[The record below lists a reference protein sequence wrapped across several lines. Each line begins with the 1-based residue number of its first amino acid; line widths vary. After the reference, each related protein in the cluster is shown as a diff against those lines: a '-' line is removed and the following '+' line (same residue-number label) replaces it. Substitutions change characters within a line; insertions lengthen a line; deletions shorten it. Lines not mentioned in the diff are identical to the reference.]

1 MKKIQVIIFAALLA
15 GSIAWMIP
23 HEKQEIESAMN
34 QYNRYL
40 VSMNTDSIA
49 SLFTPDGDLGG
60 MARGRDSIRRFL
72 MRFKDYKVL
81 SQKSSTETISISGD
95 SATQKGMYWQ
105 ITVVPPRD
113 TVHVKGNFTASW
125 IWLAH
130 EGWKIKRMETQPTQ

>member
-23 HEKQEIESAMN
+23 HQKQEIESAMN
-34 QYNRYL
+34 QYDRYL

-60 MARGRDSIRRFL
+60 MAQGRDSIRRFL
-72 MRFKDYKVL
+72 LRFKDYKVL

-125 IWLAH
+125 KWLAH
-130 EGWKIKRMETQPTQ
+130 EGWKIKQMETQPTQ